1 MLFQDLGS
9 RDYLT
14 LHWKNVYSALVSAH
28 PRQLFSLHICAACM
42 QITIVGYFDAV
53 DHNRKNCNVTLWLCN
68 MEAQEEPAH
77 ILLCLEGWMQCP
89 VHWNLLLLVCLLPQP
104 KSNVHSRL
112 YAIKSQSL
120 LEESRWCESWAEG
133 FKWQRGRAFTLV
145 LGVCWIWAPLL
156 TSCGVLGRSVH
167 LHGPHLS
174 NFQNGSWGLKE
185 VRNVVL
191 TWCLAIINAYSVSG
205 LFT

>member
-14 LHWKNVYSALVSAH
+14 LHWNNVYSVLVSAH

-89 VHWNLLLLVCLLPQP
+89 VHWNLLLLVCLFPQP

-120 LEESRWCESWAEG
+120 LEESRWRESWAEG
-133 FKWQRGRAFTLV
+133 FKWQSGRASTLV
-145 LGVCWIWAPLL
+145 LGVWLN
-156 TSCGVLGRSVH
+156 
-167 LHGPHLS
+167 LS
-174 NFQNGSWGLKE
+174 STADQLWGLGQ
-185 VRNVVL
+185 
-191 TWCLAIINAYSVSG
+191 VSSPPWTSP
-205 LFT
+205 F